1 MVFHGCAARSAARPR
16 VLVIDDEEAI
26 RSALG
31 RALAAEGLVT
41 DLAGTA
47 ADGLSRAR
55 AEVYDLVILDLLMPG
70 TDGSAVPVGRA
81 VARAPAEPPGAP
93 RRIPGRASRTSSAGR
108 ASRTSAAKPR
118 QPHLRCRPRQP
129 HRRPALSR
137 LSVRKPQPPP
147 PPSPS
152 HWPRRPARPNRN
164 DVTS

>member
-1 MVFHGCAARSAARPR
+1 
-16 VLVIDDEEAI
+16 LNLTI

-41 DLAGTA
+41 DLADTA

-81 VARAPAEPPGAP
+81 AARAPAEPPRAP

-108 ASRTSAAKPR
+108 ASRTSAAGR
-118 QPHLRCRPRQP
+118 
-129 HRRPALSR
+129 ASR
-137 LSVRKPQPPP
+137 
-147 PPSPS
+147 
-152 HWPRRPARPNRN
+152 
-164 DVTS
+164 TSAAGRASRTSAAGRASRTAGQRSAD